1 MEQGGMQ
8 KLAKA
13 TSGIMA
19 RVAILGISTQI
30 LLGFFWILM
39 NFSSFQELGE
49 SYFFLEIQKDLVCD
63 EYVGIL
69 YPLIM
74 RMVTGVANVFPFPA
88 HCLLYVLQLT
98 VAVFAARFFWSRF
111 SKYGQW
117 PLYLKVCL
125 ILGMVT
131 FPVAEQC
138 HLAVLPISLTASL
151 YLISVGLLIQ
161 KSDRPGVTLTKLG
174 LLWLAETLLM
184 PEYYLFGGI
193 LMVIFVIRE
202 FPKAFY
208 VLLLAAVFCAGIPI
222 LSGWTSREGA
232 LGRMRQTPEAV
243 AMRRLAWNSYGDF
256 YPDWPAELREAL
268 TQDDIAEINAY
279 PEQALWVLGRA
290 VDARYEEEKVRE
302 IYGSVAKAAQR
313 LRRSENF
320 KDVLKDVLCYG
331 AVPVSRLM
339 LMAGKG
345 NHATLEK
352 MNYEAMRANAPKLT
366 SLYVRYDG
374 VCFLCL
380 LCIFCFW
387 QMKKLI
393 KGNGG
398 ERKKL
403 IQSMVT
409 FAIMIGVIILW
420 YALQAGGCMDEK
432 RSLPVTALW
441 MAWFYKVVVDLF
453 DNEKLEAENEK

>member
-8 KLAKA
+8 KTARA
-13 TSGIMA
+13 ASGILV
-19 RVAILGISTQI
+19 RVAILVVSAQI

-49 SYFFLEIQKDLVCD
+49 SYFFLEIQKNLVCD

-74 RMVTGVANVFPFPA
+74 RIVTGVTSVLPLPA
-88 HCLLYVLQLT
+88 HCLLYALQLT

-111 SKYGQW
+111 SRYGQW
-117 PLYLKVCL
+117 PLYLKFCL

-161 KSDRPGVTLTKLG
+161 KSDRPGVTLTRFG

-193 LMVIFVIRE
+193 LMGIFVLRE
-202 FPKAFY
+202 FSKAFY
-208 VLLLAAVFCAGIPI
+208 VILIAAVFCAGIPI
-222 LSGWTSREGA
+222 ISGWTSRDGA

-243 AMRRLAWNSYGDF
+243 AMRRLAWDSYGDF
-256 YPDWPAELREAL
+256 YPDWPTELREAL
-268 TQDDIAEINAY
+268 TQEEIAQINAW
-279 PEQALWVLGRA
+279 PEQALWVFGQK
-290 VDARYEEEKVRE
+290 VDARYGEKKARE
-302 IYGSVAKAAQR
+302 IYGTVAKAAQR
-313 LRRSENF
+313 LRRSENA
-320 KDVLKDVLCYG
+320 KDVIKDVLCYSL
-331 AVPVSRLM
+331 VPASRLV

-345 NHATLEK
+345 NHATLQR
-352 MNYEAMRANAPKLT
+352 MNYEAMRANAPKFT

-374 VCFLCL
+374 FCFLCL
-380 LCIFCFW
+380 LGLCGLWMVIR
-387 QMKKLI
+387 LI
-393 KGNGG
+393 KDGRQ
-398 ERKKL
+398 ERWGMIKNAL
-403 IQSMVT
+403 IFAVT
-409 FAIMIGVIILW
+409 AGVVVI
-420 YALQAGGCMDEK
+420 YYTLQAGGCMDEK
-432 RSLPVTALW
+432 RSLPVMALW
-441 MAWFYKVVVDLF
+441 MAWFCKMIADVL
-453 DNEKLEAENEK
+453 NREKQETENGK